1 MKKQAKR
8 ELLVKELRLLP
19 AGNLEKPL
27 TANGVSYCP
36 HTGTP
41 YSLIYIIKEFI
52 EHDNHH
58 KKQIIHFLNENVVAN

>member
-1 MKKQAKR
+1 MKKQKLKR
-8 ELLVKELRLLP
+8 VTCKELRLLP

-58 KKQIIHFLNENVVAN
+58 KRQIIHFLNENAVAN